1 MVLDVVLER
10 GVVEEGVVEV
20 WEWAGAWEED
30 SHLLVLT
37 IVSVLHV
44 TPRFRINEEYGVIKQ
59 YVPIAEL
66 P

>member
-1 MVLDVVLER
+1 LVLEVVLEG

-30 SHLLVLT
+30 SPPQALI
-37 IVSVLHV
+37 IVFALPVIPL
-44 TPRFRINEEYGVIKQ
+44 FCINVEYPVIKQ
-59 YVPIAEL
+59 YVPTAGL